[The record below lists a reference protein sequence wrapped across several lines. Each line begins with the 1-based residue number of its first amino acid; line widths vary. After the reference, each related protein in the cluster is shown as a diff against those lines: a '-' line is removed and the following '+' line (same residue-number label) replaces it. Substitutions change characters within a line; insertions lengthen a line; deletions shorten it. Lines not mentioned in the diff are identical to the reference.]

1 MTEFAKSNWNR
12 ALNAFL
18 AGAGVWAFILTA
30 LVVAG

>member
-12 ALNAFL
+12 ALNTFF
-18 AGAGVWAFILTA
+18 AGASVWAFILTA